1 MSDPVLYA
9 SEASVAT
16 ITLNRDET
24 RNALSDEVIAAL
36 LEALARAEGDK
47 SISCVILTGAGKA
60 FSSGGNL
67 RDIGAMTA
75 EKGMTPLEI
84 EEWYTTGI
92 QRIPLMMEQLTVP
105 VIAAVNGP
113 AIGAGNDLATMC
125 DMQIASTRAV
135 FAESFLK
142 VGIIPGDG
150 GAWFLPRIVGY
161 ARAAE
166 MLYTAEPIDADKA
179 LAWGLVSQVVEPDDL
194 MDAANR
200 LAAKVVSNPP
210 FALRKGKE
218 IMLSAQRMGLED
230 SLAKAAITQG
240 VLQQMEDHQEAVHAI
255 LEKRKPQF
263 KGR

>member
-1 MSDPVLYA
+1 MSEPVLYSREGA
-9 SEASVAT
+9 VAT
-16 ITLNRDET
+16 VTLNRDET
-24 RNALSDEVIAAL
+24 RNSLSDEVIAAL
-36 LEALARAEGDK
+36 CDAMARAEGDT
-47 SISCVILTGAGKA
+47 SVSCVILTGAGKA

-75 EKGMTPLEI
+75 EKRMSPLDI
-84 EEWYTTGI
+84 EDWYRSGI
-92 QRIPLMMEQLTVP
+92 QRIPMLMEQLTVP

-125 DMQIASTRAV
+125 DMRIASSKAI

-150 GAWFLPRIVGY
+150 GAWFLPRVIGY

-166 MLYTAEPIDADKA
+166 MLYTAEAIDADKA
-179 LAWGLVSQVVEPDDL
+179 LAWGLVSQVVEPEAL
-194 MDAANR
+194 MEAAKA

-218 IMLSAQRMGLED
+218 VMLSAQRMGLED
-230 SLAKAAITQG
+230 SLAKAATTQG
-240 VLQQMEDHQEAVHAI
+240 VLKQMEEHQEAVNAI
-255 LEKRKPQF
+255 LEKRKPNF

>member
-1 MSDPVLYA
+1 MSDPVLYSRA
-9 SEASVAT
+9 ESVAT

-24 RNALSDEVIAAL
+24 RNSLSDEVIAGL
-36 LEALARAEGDK
+36 LDALAKAEGDP
-47 SISCVILTGAGKA
+47 SISCVILTGAGKG

-75 EKGMTPLEI
+75 EKGMSPLDI
-84 EEWYTTGI
+84 EAWYKTGI
-92 QRIPLMMEQLTVP
+92 QRIPLLMEQLTVP
-105 VIAAVNGP
+105 VIAAVNGA

-125 DMQIASTRAV
+125 DMRIASSKAV

-166 MLYTAEPIDADKA
+166 MLYTAEAIDAEKA
-179 LAWGLVSQVVEPDDL
+179 LAWGLVSQVVEPDAL
-194 MDAANR
+194 MDAAR
-200 LAAKVVSNPP
+200 ALAAKVVANPP
-210 FALRKGKE
+210 IALRKGKE

-230 SLAKAAITQG
+230 SLAIAATTQG

>member
-1 MSDPVLYA
+1 MSDPVLYSRDDA
-9 SEASVAT
+9 VAT
-16 ITLNRDET
+16 VTLNRDDT
-24 RNALSDEVIAAL
+24 RNSLSDEVIAAL
-36 LEALARAEGDK
+36 LDAMAMAEADK
-47 SISCVILTGAGKA
+47 SVSCVILTGAGKA

-75 EKGMTPLEI
+75 EKAMSPLDI
-84 EEWYTTGI
+84 EAWYKTGI
-92 QRIPLMMEQLTVP
+92 QRIPLLMEQLTVP

-125 DMQIASTRAV
+125 DMRIASTKAR

-166 MLYTAEPIDADKA
+166 MLYTSEAINAEKA
-179 LAWGLVSQVVEPDDL
+179 LDWGLVSQVVEPDDL
-194 MDAANR
+194 MDAAR
-200 LAAKVVSNPP
+200 ALAAKVVSNPP

-218 IMLSAQRMGLED
+218 IMLAAQRMGLED
-230 SLAKAAITQG
+230 SLAKAATTQG
-240 VLQQMEDHQEAVHAI
+240 VLQQMEDHQEAVNAI
-255 LEKRKPQF
+255 LEKRKPSF
-263 KGR
+263 TGR

>member
-1 MSDPVLYA
+1 MTDPVLF
-9 SEASVAT
+9 SREGSIAT
-16 ITLNRDET
+16 ITLNMNET
-24 RNALSDEVIAAL
+24 RNALSDEVTDGL
-36 LEALARAEGDK
+36 LDAMAKAEQDR

-75 EKGMTPLEI
+75 EKAMSPLEI
-84 EEWYTTGI
+84 EDWYKTGI
-92 QRIPLMMEQLTVP
+92 QRIPLMMEKLTVP

-125 DMQIASTRAV
+125 DMRIASTKAV

-166 MLYTAEPIDADKA
+166 MLYTAEAIDAEKA
-179 LAWGLVSQVVEPDDL
+179 LSWGLVSQVVAPDEL
-194 MDAANR
+194 MSAANA

-210 FALRKGKE
+210 FTLRKGKE

-230 SLAKAAITQG
+230 SLAKAATTQG
-240 VLQQMEDHQEAVHAI
+240 ILQQMEDHQEAVNAI
-255 LEKRKPQF
+255 LEKRTPQF

>member
-1 MSDPVLYA
+1 MSDPVLYSRNDA
-9 SEASVAT
+9 VAT
-16 ITLNRDET
+16 VTLNRDET
-24 RNALSDEVIAAL
+24 RNSLSDEVIAAL
-36 LEALARAEGDK
+36 LDAMATAEADT
-47 SISCVILTGAGKA
+47 SISCVILTGSGKA

-75 EKGMTPLEI
+75 EKAMSPLDI
-84 EEWYTTGI
+84 EAWYKTGI
-92 QRIPLMMEQLTVP
+92 QRIPLLMEQLTVP

-125 DMQIASTRAV
+125 DMRIASSNAV

-166 MLYTAEPIDADKA
+166 MLYTSEAIDAQKA
-179 LAWGLVSQVVEPDDL
+179 LDWGLVSQVVDPDEL
-194 MDAANR
+194 MNAAHT
-200 LAAKVVSNPP
+200 LAAKVVANPP

-218 IMLSAQRMGLED
+218 IMLAAQRMGLED
-230 SLAKAAITQG
+230 SLAKAATTQG
-240 VLQQMEDHQEAVHAI
+240 VLQQMEDHQEAVNAI
-255 LEKRKPQF
+255 LEKRKPNF
-263 KGR
+263 VGR

>member
-1 MSDPVLYA
+1 MTDPVLF
-9 SEASVAT
+9 SREGSIAT
-16 ITLNRDET
+16 ITLNRNET
-24 RNALSDEVIAAL
+24 RNALSDEVTDGL
-36 LEALARAEGDK
+36 LEAMANAERDR

-75 EKGMTPLEI
+75 EKAMSPLEI
-84 EEWYTTGI
+84 EDWYKTGI
-92 QRIPLMMEQLTVP
+92 QRIPLMMEKLTVP

-125 DMQIASTRAV
+125 DMRIASTKAV

-166 MLYTAEPIDADKA
+166 MLYTAEAIDADKA
-179 LAWGLVSQVVEPDDL
+179 LAWGLVSQVVEPDEL
-194 MDAANR
+194 MSAANA

-210 FALRKGKE
+210 FTLRKGKE

-230 SLAKAAITQG
+230 SLAKAATAQG
-240 VLQQMEDHQEAVHAI
+240 VLQQMEDHQEAVNAI
-255 LEKRKPQF
+255 LEKRTPQF

>member
-1 MSDPVLYA
+1 MSDPVLYSRDGA
-9 SEASVAT
+9 VAT
-16 ITLNRDET
+16 VTLNRNET
-24 RNALSDEVIAAL
+24 RNSLSDEVIAAL
-36 LEALARAEGDK
+36 LDAMAKAEADA

-75 EKGMTPLEI
+75 EKDMSPLDI
-84 EEWYTTGI
+84 EAWYKTGI
-92 QRIPLMMEQLTVP
+92 QRIPLLMEQLTVP

-125 DMQIASTRAV
+125 DMRIASSKAV

-166 MLYTAEPIDADKA
+166 MLYTAEAIDADKA
-179 LAWGLVSQVVEPDDL
+179 LHWGLVSQVVEPDDL
-194 MDAANR
+194 MDAAR
-200 LAAKVVSNPP
+200 ALAAKVVANPP
-210 FALRKGKE
+210 FTLRKGKE
-218 IMLSAQRMGLED
+218 IMLAAQRMGLED
-230 SLAKAAITQG
+230 SLAKAATTQG
-240 VLQQMEDHQEAVHAI
+240 VLQQMEDHQEAVNAI
-255 LEKRKPQF
+255 LEKRKPNF
-263 KGR
+263 VGR

>member
-1 MSDPVLYA
+1 MSDPVLY
-9 SEASVAT
+9 SREDSVAT
-16 ITLNRDET
+16 VTLNRDET
-24 RNALSDEVIAAL
+24 RNSLTDEVIEGL
-36 LEALARAEGDK
+36 LDAMAMAEGDS

-75 EKGMTPLEI
+75 EKAMSPLDI
-84 EEWYTTGI
+84 EAWYKTGI
-92 QRIPLMMEQLTVP
+92 QRMPLMMEKLTVP

-125 DMQIASTRAV
+125 DMRIASTNAR

-166 MLYTAEPIDADKA
+166 MLYTSEAIDADKA
-179 LAWGLVSQVVEPDDL
+179 LAWGMVSQVSAPEDL
-194 MDAANR
+194 MDAAR
-200 LAAKVVSNPP
+200 ALAAKVVSNPP

-218 IMLSAQRMGLED
+218 IMLAAQRMGLED
-230 SLAKAAITQG
+230 SLAKAATTQG
-240 VLQQMEDHQEAVHAI
+240 VLQQMEDHQEAVNAI
-255 LEKRKPQF
+255 LEKRQPQF

>member
-9 SEASVAT
+9 HEGSVAT

-36 LEALARAEGDK
+36 LDAMARAERDK
-47 SISCVILTGAGKA
+47 AISCVILTGAGKA

-75 EKGMTPLEI
+75 EKGMSPLEI

-125 DMQIASTRAV
+125 DMRIASTQAV

-166 MLYTAEPIDADKA
+166 MLYTAEAIDAEKA

-194 MDAANR
+194 MAAANR

-218 IMLSAQRMGLED
+218 IMLSAQRTGLED
-230 SLAKAAITQG
+230 SLAKAAIIQG

>member
-1 MSDPVLYA
+1 MSDPVLFA
-9 SEASVAT
+9 RDQSVAT
-16 ITLNRDET
+16 ITLNRDDS
-24 RNALSDEVIAAL
+24 RNSLTDEVIEGL
-36 LEALARAEGDK
+36 LDAMAKAESDS

-75 EKGMTPLEI
+75 EKGMSPLDI
-84 EEWYTTGI
+84 EAWYTNGI
-92 QRIPLMMEQLTVP
+92 QRIPLLMEQLTVP

-125 DMQIASTRAV
+125 DMRIASSKAL

-166 MLYTAEPIDADKA
+166 MLYTAEAIDAQKA
-179 LAWGLVSQVVEPDDL
+179 LDWGLVSQVVEPDGL
-194 MDAANR
+194 MDAAR
-200 LAAKVVSNPP
+200 ALAAKVVANPP

-218 IMLSAQRMGLED
+218 IMLAAQRMGLED
-230 SLAKAAITQG
+230 SLAKAALTQG
-240 VLQQMEDHQEAVHAI
+240 VLQRMEDHQEAVHAI
-255 LEKRKPQF
+255 LEKRKPDF